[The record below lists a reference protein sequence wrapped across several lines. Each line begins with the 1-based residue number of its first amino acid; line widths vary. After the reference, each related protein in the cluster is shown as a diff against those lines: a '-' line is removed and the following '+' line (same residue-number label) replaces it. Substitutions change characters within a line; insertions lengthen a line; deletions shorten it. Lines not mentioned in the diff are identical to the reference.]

1 MRSTNRTLRR
11 HRVPRRSPAL
21 AAAAVAAAAQPL
33 AAAAQPL
40 AAATIALSA
49 IVSHTMGGAYSRLF
63 GRFQMTP
70 GDEIEL
76 TPPAPDASAEPDGP
90 DAPAPAPPAIAA
102 PTMTPFDATMDAYK
116 RDLLAENKDSLEPK
130 LLVARR
136 DNDRLRMKCS
146 PQVRL
151 QFEPRGRKNVLD
163 MTVEELAT
171 ELVNLKYE
179 DERLDSLYRRRVREV
194 TQLSHDYCD
203 ACLRACLVVIV
214 LVVLAVIIDHF
225 V

>member
-1 MRSTNRTLRR
+1 
-11 HRVPRRSPAL
+11 
-21 AAAAVAAAAQPL
+21 
-33 AAAAQPL
+33 
-40 AAATIALSA
+40 
-49 IVSHTMGGAYSRLF
+49 
-63 GRFQMTP
+63 MTP
-70 GDEIEL
+70 TGDETQL

-102 PTMTPFDATMDAYK
+102 PTMTPFDARMDAYK

-194 TQLSHDYCD
+194 TQRSHDYCD